1 MIGDNKTQ
9 GEIVAPEDKLRE
21 LLNEAVNN
29 SGNAETIQLLKE
41 IIIVL
46 KDVLEAILGISLDTE
61 VDGRELLVMLK
72 NVSNRNGAALI
83 T

>member
-29 SGNAETIQLLKE
+29 SGNAEAIQLLKE

-46 KDVLEAILGISLDTE
+46 KEVLEAILGISLDTE

>member
-29 SGNAETIQLLKE
+29 SGNAEAIQLLKE

-72 NVSNRNGAALI
+72 NVANRNGAALI